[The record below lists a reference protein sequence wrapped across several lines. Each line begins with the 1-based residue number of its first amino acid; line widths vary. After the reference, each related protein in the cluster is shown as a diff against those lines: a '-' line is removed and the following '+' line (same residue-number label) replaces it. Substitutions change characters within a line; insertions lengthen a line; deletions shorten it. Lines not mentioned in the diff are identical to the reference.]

1 MSLIE
6 EGFSLP
12 LIIFSW
18 GWFHLFYFYSNGYCL
33 LVCQHINLFSAAFV
47 FGEKRGKPFSFLCHE
62 HIHSPPPFSLFV
74 SQQHD
79 FTMPSCQKKLL
90 LPWRHALDQERRAGR
105 VCDNGFVWDFI
116 VTLGTIH
123 SCFLRRIFP
132 GNTVSLASPYHER
145 QTLQGL
151 WRIQLRWKSII
162 WQVNY
167 ICVMSFVN
175 EQIRK
180 LWYMM

>member
-116 VTLGTIH
+116 VTWGQFTPVSSGGYSLGILFH
-123 SCFLRRIFP
+123 QLHLIMNARLFK
-132 GNTVSLASPYHER
+132 VSEEFSWDENLLFGRLITYVLCR
-145 QTLQGL
+145 L
-151 WRIQLRWKSII
+151 
-162 WQVNY
+162 
-167 ICVMSFVN
+167 
-175 EQIRK
+175 
-180 LWYMM
+180 

>member
-18 GWFHLFYFYSNGYCL
+18 GWFRLFYFYPNGYCL
-33 LVCQHINLFSAAFV
+33 LVCQHRNLFSAAFV

-116 VTLGTIH
+116 VTWGQFSPVFLPWEY
-123 SCFLRRIFP
+123 CFISFTLLWTPDSSR
-132 GNTVSLASPYHER
+132 SLKNSAEMKIYY
-145 QTLQGL
+145 LAG
-151 WRIQLRWKSII
+151 
-162 WQVNY
+162 
-167 ICVMSFVN
+167 
-175 EQIRK
+175 
-180 LWYMM
+180 